1 MVCVALQIRLQKIG
15 SAWFIFYSV
24 SDCYYIKYNTGL
36 EEKKEKYNKN
46 DKLNKKAIDKHITYM
61 LNYSRTRYNK

>member
-46 DKLNKKAIDKHITYM
+46 DKLNKKAIDMYITYM
-61 LNYSRTRYNK
+61 LNCSQTRYNK